1 MVKKPRRFNKNRPF
15 YDTCMTEVMKVF
27 NTFGYPL
34 TERQIF
40 YQLVSIGFLRN
51 CKSDSNSLSK
61 DCLCKARRKGDLDP
75 EWIIDDSREIRKEE
89 IWIDDKEFFKDSR
102 NHIDNLYLSYNRN
115 LWQTQPQFVMVYLE
129 KEALSRIF
137 QRVVRPYQC
146 PLIIAR
152 GFGSDSQIYE
162 MSKVSYEM
170 TKDFEG
176 SGLTWIQVYTDRD
189 PSGRD
194 IYHSL
199 RTRLGFYFKNPFK
212 VELCALSKQQI
223 HKYNL
228 LKQPKYLKKKK
239 KTIQIVELDAFKPSD
254 LEQIIRDNIEKRILD
269 KNAWITENTTEKQET
284 QSLGNFFSGRTK
296 KWKYP

>member
-1 MVKKPRRFNKNRPF
+1 
-15 YDTCMTEVMKVF
+15 MTEVMKVF

-40 YQLVSIGFLRN
+40 YQLISIGFLRN
-51 CKSDSNSLSK
+51 CKSDSNQLSN
-61 DCLCKARRKGDLDP
+61 DVLCPARRKRDLDP
-75 EWIIDDSREIRKEE
+75 EWIIDGSREIRKEE
-89 IWIDDKEFFKDSR
+89 IWIDDKEFFKDAR
-102 NHIDNLYLSYNRN
+102 NTVDNLYLRYNRD
-115 LWQTQPQFVMVYLE
+115 LWQNQPQFVMVYLE

-137 QRVVRPYQC
+137 EKVVKLYQC
-146 PLIIAR
+146 PLIVAR
-152 GFGSDSQIYE
+152 GFTSDSQIYE
-162 MSKVSYEM
+162 MSKIAYEM
-170 TKDFEG
+170 TKDTEG
-176 SGLTWIQVYTDRD
+176 NNLTWIQVYTDRD

-199 RTRLGFYFKNPFK
+199 SKRLKFYFKTPFK
-212 VELCALSKQQI
+212 VELGALSKQQI
-223 HKYNL
+223 QKYNL

-239 KTIQIVELDAFKPSD
+239 KTIQIVELDALKPFD